1 MQDLREEL
9 KSRPILY
16 TFLTLIS
23 AVTIF
28 FMHNSVATIQ
38 HVRSEKVDVVD
49 YVDKRHD
56 NVMRRLDRIEDKLD
70 SINKFLRERR

>member
-23 AVTIF
+23 VVTIF

-38 HVRSEKVDVVD
+38 HVRNEKSDVVD

-56 NVMRRLDRIEDKLD
+56 NVMRRLDRIENKLD
-70 SINKFLRERR
+70 SLNRYLRERK